1 MRSEDVLTTSAHPD
15 ADVTIAVVVQ
25 FNTPDQ
31 SKFSYEL
38 NQDLTRTAIAALHEL
53 GARVEL
59 HDVAHDRDPNF
70 AAIAAADGILV
81 LGGGDVD
88 AALYGHYDPV
98 PNEGGK
104 DRRADER
111 EIRIIQSGIAA
122 DAIMLHLCRGSQ
134 LLNVACGGSLI
145 PDVES
150 ANLNPPNLHKGP
162 KGSPLFLDEEVQLA
176 EGSIVRELY
185 GSERLVVRNGH
196 HQAVDRVG
204 EGLRATAIAHDG
216 VVEGTERID
225 NTWII
230 GVQWHPEEAQASPKD
245 REILFAA
252 FLEQVRARAAS
263 TEHETTGA
271 TYAHPTMG

>member
-1 MRSEDVLTTSAHPD
+1 MPRYEKDMGPEDVFTTEPLEH
-15 ADVTIAVVVQ
+15 ADVTVAAVVQ
-25 FNTPDQ
+25 MTMPDQ

-38 NQDLTRTAIAALHEL
+38 NRDLVRTAIASLHEH

-59 HDVAHDRDPNF
+59 HDVAAESDPDF

-88 AALYGHYDPV
+88 ATLYGYLDPV

-104 DRRADER
+104 DRRADDR
-111 EIRIIQSGIAA
+111 EIRMIQDGIAR

-134 LLNVACGGSLI
+134 ILNVACGGSLI
-145 PDVES
+145 PDIESVE
-150 ANLNPPNLHKGP
+150 LNPPNLHKGK
-162 KGSPLFLDEEVQLA
+162 KGEPLFLDEEVNLI
-176 EGSIVRELY
+176 EGTKIRELY
-185 GSERLVVRNGH
+185 GNPTLTVRNGH

-230 GVQWHPEEAQASPKD
+230 GVQWHPEDAVASKAD
-245 REILFAA
+245 RDILFAE
-252 FLEQVRARAAS
+252 FLAQVRARKAALHS
-263 TEHETTGA
+263 TN
-271 TYAHPTMG
+271 

>member
-1 MRSEDVLTTSAHPD
+1 MLASDIVTSAALPE
-15 ADVTIAVVVQ
+15 ADVTIAVVLQ
-25 FNTPDQ
+25 MTTPDQ

-38 NQDLTRTAIAALHEL
+38 NRELARVAVDALHEQ
-53 GARVEL
+53 GATVEI
-59 HDVAHDRDPNF
+59 HDVAGDSEPDF
-70 AAIAAADGILV
+70 DAVAAADGILV

-88 AALYGHYDPV
+88 ATLYGHFDPV

-111 EIRIIQSGIAA
+111 EIKIIQDGIAT

-145 PDVES
+145 PDVDS
-150 ANLNPPNLHKGP
+150 ANLSPANLHKGA
-162 KGSPLFLDEEVQLA
+162 KGSPLFLDEEVKLV
-176 EGSIVRELY
+176 EGSKVHGLY
-185 GSERLVVRNGH
+185 EAPTLIVRNGH

-230 GVQWHPEEAQASPKD
+230 GVQWHPEEVDASKED
-245 REILFAA
+245 RDVLFAE
-252 FLEQVRARAAS
+252 FLAQVRARKTAS
-263 TEHETTGA
+263 VA
-271 TYAHPTMG
+271 IAP

>member
-1 MRSEDVLTTSAHPD
+1 MT
-15 ADVTIAVVVQ
+15 
-25 FNTPDQ
+25 TPDQ

-38 NQDLTRTAIAALHEL
+38 NRDLIRTAIASLHEH
-53 GARVEL
+53 GASVAL
-59 HDVAHDRDPNF
+59 HDVATDSEPDY
-70 AAIAAADGILV
+70 AEVAAADGILV

-88 AALYGHYDPV
+88 ATLYGHFDPV

-104 DRRADER
+104 DRRADDR
-111 EIRIIQSGIAA
+111 EIAIIQEGIEA

-150 ANLNPPNLHKGP
+150 ADLNPPNLHKGA
-162 KGSPLFLDEEVQLA
+162 KGSPLFLDEEVQLV
-176 EGSIVRELY
+176 EGSRVRELY
-185 GSERLVVRNGH
+185 GTPTLTVRNGH

-204 EGLRATAIAHDG
+204 EGLRASAVAHDG

-230 GVQWHPEEAQASPKD
+230 GVQWHPEEADASKAD
-245 REILFAA
+245 RDILFAE
-252 FLEQVRARAAS
+252 FLAQVRARKSVPAV
-263 TEHETTGA
+263 
-271 TYAHPTMG
+271 